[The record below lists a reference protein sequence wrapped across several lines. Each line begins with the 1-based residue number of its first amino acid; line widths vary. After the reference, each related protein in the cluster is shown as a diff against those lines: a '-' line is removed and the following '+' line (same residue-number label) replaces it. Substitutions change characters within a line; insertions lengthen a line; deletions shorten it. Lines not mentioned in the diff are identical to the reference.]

1 MFIHSGDMMVMSGF
15 SRLLYHAV
23 PRILPNLEGKPLP
36 SCLELPL
43 PADLPADSVIEPCS
57 QDDWEVCAKY
67 LQGSRINM
75 TIRQVLAKGQGF
87 STESGTEKKLHV
99 LSNSSYHEENSE
111 IKRHKP
117 DPDS

>member
-23 PRILPNLEGKPLP
+23 PRVLPNLEGKPLP

-43 PADLPADSVIEPCS
+43 PADLLADSVIKPCS
-57 QDDWEVCAKY
+57 PDDWQVCARY

-75 TIRQVLAKGQGF
+75 TIRQVLVEGQSF
-87 STESGTEKKLHV
+87 PTDSGMEKKLDV
-99 LSNSSYHEENSE
+99 LSKGSYHEENSE